1 MVSLRLWLAMR
12 RCAALSM
19 ALWVMDVVDVCAAVV
34 CLLVRQAEIMS
45 VTDTK
50 NMMQFMCFAFMV
62 EYVFCISIC
71 TKISNLCITAK

>member
-1 MVSLRLWLAMR
+1 MVSLRLWLAIR

-19 ALWVMDVVDVCAAVV
+19 AFWVMDVVDVLVAVV

-45 VTDTK
+45 ATDTM

>member
-1 MVSLRLWLAMR
+1 MVSLWLWLAMR
-12 RCAALSM
+12 LRVALSM
-19 ALWVMDVVDVCAAVV
+19 AFWDMDVVDACDVIA
-34 CLLVRQAEIMS
+34 CLLERQAEIMS
-45 VTDTK
+45 VTDTM

>member
-1 MVSLRLWLAMR
+1 MME
-12 RCAALSM
+12 
-19 ALWVMDVVDVCAAVV
+19 VVDVLVAVV

-45 VTDTK
+45 VTDTM

-71 TKISNLCITAK
+71 TKIRYLCIISK

>member
-19 ALWVMDVVDVCAAVV
+19 AFCVMDVVDMCVAVV
-34 CLLVRQAEIMS
+34 RLLVRQAEIMS
-45 VTDTK
+45 VTDTM

>member
-1 MVSLRLWLAMR
+1 MVSLRLWLAIR

-19 ALWVMDVVDVCAAVV
+19 ALWDMDVVDVLVAVV

-45 VTDTK
+45 VTDTM

-71 TKISNLCITAK
+71 TKISNLCIIAK